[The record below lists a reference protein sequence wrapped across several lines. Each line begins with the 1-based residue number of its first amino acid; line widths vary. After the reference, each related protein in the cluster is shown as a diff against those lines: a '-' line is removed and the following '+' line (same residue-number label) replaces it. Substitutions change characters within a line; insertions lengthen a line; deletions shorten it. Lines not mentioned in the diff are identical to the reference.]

1 MCYLLLHH
9 VTDGFGLKIAPYE
22 VLTEKCTLLIGW
34 LVVTYACNV
43 AVLPAKF
50 SSREYQIAVVW
61 MNLAGV
67 LCLVIDSPSMFCITC
82 STQKISF
89 FELEDLYY
97 GREHVRLASDICVCF
112 HQTEELLSAGTS
124 KRRTTLKH
132 YKAPN

>member
-1 MCYLLLHH
+1 MCSIDLCCRRLSAACVLSAFIDVLFTI

-67 LCLVIDSPSMFCITC
+67 LCLVIDSPSMF
-82 STQKISF
+82 
-89 FELEDLYY
+89 L
-97 GREHVRLASDICVCF
+97 H
-112 HQTEELLSAGTS
+112 HM
-124 KRRTTLKH
+124 
-132 YKAPN
+132 